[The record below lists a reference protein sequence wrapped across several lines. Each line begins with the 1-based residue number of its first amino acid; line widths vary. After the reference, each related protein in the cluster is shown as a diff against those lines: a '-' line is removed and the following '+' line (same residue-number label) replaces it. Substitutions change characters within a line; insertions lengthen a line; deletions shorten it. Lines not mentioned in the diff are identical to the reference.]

1 MLRKDDFVNSVF
13 EIAKNILQPAQILN
27 IVQQLTT
34 SLDDAV
40 NYEDFLRL
48 IDKARFYSDGDTSQD
63 GAGPHLVNAMRDQIR
78 QRILSMSQQ
87 DRETIE
93 RLRAMTK

>member
-1 MLRKDDFVNSVF
+1 MRKDDFVNSIF
-13 EIAKNILQPAQILN
+13 EIAKNILQPAQILH

-48 IDKARFYSDGDTSQD
+48 LDKARMYTDGDVSQD
-63 GAGPHLVNAMRDQIR
+63 GAGPHLVNAMREQIR
-78 QRILSMSQQ
+78 QRILQMN
-87 DRETIE
+87 
-93 RLRAMTK
+93 